1 TGVPAGAP
9 HWMQN
14 RQPTSNTSPQ
24 RAHGTLLWSVPQYG
38 QKRAGRPAGKRSLQ
52 KAQVP
57 AVAPDVAVATGE
69 AGARSFAPP
78 APGAAAVPDASGP
91 LDARRAAESDAA
103 PPTALAADPAP
114 ALAVGPAAGL
124 EPCPDPEVVPCPDAA
139 LDPAPESEPAPF
151 PAAGPV
157 AGAAGDPADP
167 AGEPADAAGEPA
179 DAAGRALDSAPL
191 AGEACGWRPSSGGTV
206 IHASHAANFLYS
218 DTFGLGESSSRS
230 SSSRAV
236 AGSSRTR
243 PPSPANNRRSAC
255 S

>member
-1 TGVPAGAP
+1 MQGARRPAHQGASARRIDPAGQEAPARTGVPTGAP
-9 HWMQN
+9 HSMQN
-14 RQPTSNTSPQ
+14 RQPTSSTSPQ

-52 KAQVP
+52 KAQAP
-57 AVAPDVAVATGE
+57 AVALGAAVATGE

-78 APGAAAVPDASGP
+78 APGVAAVPVASGP
-91 LDARRAAESDAA
+91 LEGRRAETSDADPEPELAVA
-103 PPTALAADPAP
+103 PPP

-167 AGEPADAAGEPA
+167 A
-179 DAAGRALDSAPL
+179 
-191 AGEACGWRPSSGGTV
+191 
-206 IHASHAANFLYS
+206 
-218 DTFGLGESSSRS
+218 
-230 SSSRAV
+230 
-236 AGSSRTR
+236 
-243 PPSPANNRRSAC
+243 
-255 S
+255 